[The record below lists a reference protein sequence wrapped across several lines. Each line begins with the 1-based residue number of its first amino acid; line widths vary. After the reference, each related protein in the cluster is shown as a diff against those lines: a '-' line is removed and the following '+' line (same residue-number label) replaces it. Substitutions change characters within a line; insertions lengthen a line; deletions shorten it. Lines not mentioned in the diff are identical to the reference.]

1 MCTIAMALSGLGT
14 AVSTMGAIQQGQA
27 AASQADYTAKV
38 ARQNAELEERKA
50 KDASERGRLE
60 SEKLREKGRQFAGTQ
75 RAALAGQG
83 TQMDT
88 GSPLAMQVDTAG
100 MVAADDAAVRYNAM
114 LERSGFLNNA
124 AQAENRGRGA
134 EFESQLAK
142 QASYFNAGSTLL
154 SGASSLAKQWDFWK
168 NG

>member
-1 MCTIAMALSGLGT
+1 MCTIAMALAGLGT
-14 AVSTMGAIQQGQA
+14 AVSTMGALQQGQA
-27 AASQADYTAKV
+27 AAAQADYQKKIAE
-38 ARQNAELEERKA
+38 QNAEIERRKA
-50 KDASERGRLE
+50 NDASERGRIE

-100 MVAADDAAVRYNAM
+100 MIASDDAALRYNAM
-114 LERSGFLNNA
+114 LERSGFLNSA
-124 AQAENRGRGA
+124 AQAENRARGA

-154 SGASSLAKQWDFWK
+154 TGASSLAKQWDFWK